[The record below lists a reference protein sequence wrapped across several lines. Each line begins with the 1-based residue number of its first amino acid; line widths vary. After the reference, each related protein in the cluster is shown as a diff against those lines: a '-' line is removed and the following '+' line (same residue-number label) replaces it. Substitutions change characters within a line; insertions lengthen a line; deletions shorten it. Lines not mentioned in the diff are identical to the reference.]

1 MYFNVTTDE
10 DWLIFELI
18 QSLNE
23 RYLNVPEVYL
33 Q

>member
-1 MYFNVTTDE
+1 MGFNVTIDE
-10 DWLIFELI
+10 GWLIFELF

>member
-1 MYFNVTTDE
+1 MGFNVTIDE
-10 DWLIFELI
+10 GWSIFELF